1 MHNAKVQI
9 THTKTVH
16 KPPGQTLIDS
26 HQDYASWHCHTR
38 YSEWDVSATPVRR
51 RRFGDGQFGDWTI
64 RRQDS
69 SAMGQFGA
77 NFIGLFGD
85 RRFWVLCVSRTVRR
99 PDVSAIILP

>member
-1 MHNAKVQI
+1 MPKLYGMGRFGDA
-9 THTKTVH
+9 
-16 KPPGQTLIDS
+16 D
-26 HQDYASWHCHTR
+26 
-38 YSEWDVSATPVRR
+38 SATPVRR
-51 RRFGDGQFGDWTI
+51 RQFGDGQFGDWTI

-77 NFIGLFGD
+77 DFIGLFGD